1 MEPSARVLVMT
12 TEGNPS
18 GPARVLAALRVA
30 EPTCRI
36 RMESGVDAASEAMNQ
51 GTFDAVLV
59 SEDVVLL
66 PDWSTICA
74 GLREAAGTAS
84 IIALVAGR
92 RPRGADDVLDPTQ
105 PEPNHTG
112 RVLRYAVSHARAQ
125 EALAQATAQLS
136 RWAMQDP
143 LTGLMNRRGLENT
156 LVQVFAGRE
165 RGAGPVALLLDC
177 DDFKSVNDGYGH
189 AAGDAVLKAIGTAI
203 ADTVRAGDHVA
214 RVGGDEFMVILPDA
228 RTWEAMEVAERV
240 RRRVIDRVR
249 AIPDDLPDVSVSI
262 GVQRLSLDLTSVTEV
277 VRLTQEALKAS
288 KSGGK
293 NRVTLKGSQNTPPP
307 MERSLTPMFG
317 KRRVDYEIER
327 VGVLSNGKLAGWE
340 IRSAASGGEAEQLY
354 RHTVKRAALPNVDL
368 AWVRSAIRR
377 APDGQAPVHIS
388 VYPST
393 LQQMGHVLISELPRN
408 MSAERLRVVIDEQFL
423 SGDPWQLRRPLSEL
437 RKQGVGFTLSIC
449 DFGRNTLECLILLR
463 PEVVRIDRQRI
474 TGVSGSVPM
483 KAGLRRFLRVC
494 DSLGSKVIA
503 CGVQTELDLDTLRT
517 MDVEYGSGPAVY
529 NLQTAK

>member
-1 MEPSARVLVMT
+1 MEPAARVLVMT

-30 EPTCRI
+30 EPRCRI
-36 RMESGVDAASEAMNQ
+36 QMASGVDATTAAMNDA
-51 GTFDAVLV
+51 TFDAILV
-59 SEDVVLL
+59 SEDVILL
-66 PDWSTICA
+66 PSWGTLCTT
-74 GLREAAGTAS
+74 LRDASGHAS
-84 IIALVAGR
+84 IIALVSGR
-92 RPRGADDVLDPTQ
+92 RPRGADDVLDPVA

-177 DDFKSVNDGYGH
+177 DDFKSVNDGHGH
-189 AAGDAVLKAIGTAI
+189 AAGDAVLKAIASAI
-203 ADTVRAGDHVA
+203 EDTVRAGDHVA

-262 GVQRLSLDLTSVTEV
+262 GVQRLSTDLTNVTEV

-293 NRVTLKGSQNTPPP
+293 NRVTLKGTQNTPPP
-307 MERSLTPMFG
+307 LARTMTPMFG
-317 KRRVDYEIER
+317 KRREDYETER
-327 VGVLSNGKLAGWE
+327 ICSLSNGKLAGWE
-340 IRSAASGGEAEQLY
+340 MRSASSGGEAEQLY

-377 APDGQAPVHIS
+377 APDGEVPVHVS

-393 LQQMGHVLISELPRN
+393 LQQMGHALTAELPRN
-408 MSAERLRVVIDEQFL
+408 MTPERLRVVIDEQFL
-423 SGDPWQLRRPLSEL
+423 SGDPWQLRSPLRDL
-437 RKQGVGFTLSIC
+437 RKQGVGVTLSIC
-449 DFGRNTLECLILLR
+449 DFGRNTLECLVLLR

-483 KAGLRRFLRVC
+483 KAGLQRFLRVC

-503 CGVQTELDLDTLRT
+503 CGVQTEMDLEVLRS
-517 MDVEYGSGPAVY
+517 MDVQYGSGPAVY
-529 NLQTAK
+529 NLQAAR